1 MLAAIMAYMASED
14 PVKTTNTKTEGV
26 KWPAQTKAT
35 RRGGLDK

>member
-14 PVKTTNTKTEGV
+14 PEKSSTVKAEGV
-26 KWPAQTKAT
+26 KWPVQNKAT